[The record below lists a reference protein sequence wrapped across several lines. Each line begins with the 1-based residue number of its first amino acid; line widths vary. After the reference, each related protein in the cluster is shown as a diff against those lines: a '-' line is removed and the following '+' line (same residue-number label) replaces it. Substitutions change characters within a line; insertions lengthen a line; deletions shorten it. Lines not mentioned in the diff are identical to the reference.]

1 MVNRVFRG
9 RGEIGSVDLEATEQ
23 ALREMGQRVGGG
35 LLEKLLNAGAGIER
49 AHVVCGQGHR
59 ARFIDCRKKD
69 VVTVV
74 GTVKLERGYYH
85 CAVCGEGVI
94 PEDRELDIEDTSFS
108 PGVRRMMGLVGAKEA
123 FDEGRR
129 DLQELSGV
137 RVSTKSLER
146 ASEGIGAAIEATVQQ
161 EIELAMSDKLVW
173 LKPGGP
179 IKRMYISMDGT
190 GVPVVSWE
198 TEGRKGKGPDGKA
211 KTREAKLGCVFTQT
225 GVDKEGKPVR
235 DPHSTTYVGAIEL
248 AEEFGRRIYTEAVRR
263 GVREAIEV
271 VVMGDGA
278 LWIWNIAEK
287 HFWGAIQIVD
297 QYHALEHL
305 AGAGKAVF
313 GLLNPKSKQWFDAHR
328 GQLKDGDIKA
338 VIRSLKRLR
347 PSGAEEK
354 EQIQREIDYFDRNR
368 ERMRY
373 AEFRRRGLFIGTG
386 VMEAGCK
393 TLIGRRCKQSGM
405 KWTVRG
411 ANSIIAL
418 RCCQMSGRWESYWEA
433 RSAG

>member
-1 MVNRVFRG
+1 
-9 RGEIGSVDLEATEQ
+9 
-23 ALREMGQRVGGG
+23 
-35 LLEKLLNAGAGIER
+35 
-49 AHVVCGQGHR
+49 
-59 ARFIDCRKKD
+59 
-69 VVTVV
+69 
-74 GTVKLERGYYH
+74 
-85 CAVCGEGVI
+85 
-94 PEDRELDIEDTSFS
+94 
-108 PGVRRMMGLVGAKEA
+108 
-123 FDEGRR
+123 
-129 DLQELSGV
+129 
-137 RVSTKSLER
+137 
-146 ASEGIGAAIEATVQQ
+146 
-161 EIELAMSDKLVW
+161 
-173 LKPGGP
+173 
-179 IKRMYISMDGT
+179 
-190 GVPVVSWE
+190 
-198 TEGRKGKGPDGKA
+198 
-211 KTREAKLGCVFTQT
+211 
-225 GVDKEGKPVR
+225 VDKEGKPVR

-328 GQLKDGDIKA
+328 GELKNGDIKA

-373 AEFRRRGLFIGTG
+373 AEFRRRGLFTGTG

-393 TLIGRRCKQSGM
+393 TLIGSRCKQSGM
-405 KWTVRG
+405 RWTVRG

-433 RSAG
+433 RSAV

>member
-1 MVNRVFRG
+1 
-9 RGEIGSVDLEATEQ
+9 
-23 ALREMGQRVGGG
+23 
-35 LLEKLLNAGAGIER
+35 
-49 AHVVCGQGHR
+49 
-59 ARFIDCRKKD
+59 
-69 VVTVV
+69 
-74 GTVKLERGYYH
+74 
-85 CAVCGEGVI
+85 
-94 PEDRELDIEDTSFS
+94 
-108 PGVRRMMGLVGAKEA
+108 MMGLVGAKEA

-146 ASEGIGAAIEATVQQ
+146 ASEAIGAAIEATVQQ
-161 EIELAMSDKLVW
+161 EIELAMTDKLVW
-173 LKPGGP
+173 LKPGGR
-179 IKRMYISMDGT
+179 INRMYISMDGT
-190 GVPVVSWE
+190 GVPVVSRE
-198 TEGRKGKGPDGKA
+198 TEGRKGKDPDGKA

-225 GVDKEGKPVR
+225 SVDKEGKPVR

-278 LWIWNIAEK
+278 LWIWNLAEK
-287 HFWGAIQIVD
+287 HFWGATQIVD

-305 AGAGKAVF
+305 AAAGKAVF

-328 GQLKDGDIKA
+328 GELKNGDIKA

-347 PSGAEEK
+347 PSEAEEK

-405 KWTVRG
+405 RWTVRG

-433 RSAG
+433 RSAV

>member
-9 RGEIGSVDLEATEQ
+9 RVEIGSVDLEATEQ

-35 LLEKLLNAGAGIER
+35 LLEKLLNAGGGIER
-49 AHVVCGQGHR
+49 ANVVCSQGHR
-59 ARFIDCRKKD
+59 ARFIDSREKD

-74 GTVKLERGYYH
+74 GTVKLERGYYY
-85 CAVCGEGVI
+85 CAVCGQGVI

-108 PGVRRMMGLVGAKEA
+108 PGVRRMMGLVGAKES

-129 DLQELSGV
+129 DLEELSGV
-137 RVSTKSLER
+137 RVSTKAVER
-146 ASEGIGAAIEATVQQ
+146 ASEAIGAAIEATVQQ
-161 EIELAMSDKLVW
+161 EMELAMSDKLVW

-179 IKRMYISMDGT
+179 INRMYIEMDGT
-190 GVPVVSWE
+190 GVPVVPRE
-198 TEGRKGKGPDGKA
+198 TEGRKGKDPDGRA

-235 DPHSTTYVGAIEL
+235 DPHSTTYVGAIEG
-248 AEEFGRRIYTEAVRR
+248 AEEFGKRIYAEAVRR
-263 GVREAIEV
+263 GVREAREAIL
-271 VVMGDGA
+271 MGDGA
-278 LWIWNIAEK
+278 PWIWNLADK
-287 HFWGAIQIVD
+287 HFWGATQIVD
-297 QYHALEHL
+297 MYHALEHL
-305 AGAGKAVF
+305 ADAGKAAF
-313 GLLNPKSKQWFDAHR
+313 GPLNPKSKQWFGAHR
-328 GQLKDGDIKA
+328 GELKNGDIKA
-338 VIRSLKRLR
+338 VIRSLMRLR
-347 PSGAEEK
+347 PPGAEEK
-354 EQIQREIDYFDRNR
+354 EKIQREIDYFNRNR

-393 TLIGRRCKQSGM
+393 TLIGRRFKQSGM
-405 KWTVRG
+405 RWTVRG

-418 RCCQMSGRWESYWEA
+418 RCCQMSGRWENYWEA